1 VLLLDEPTSGVDAA
15 AVEKVTELVVRLRDL
30 GKTICLVEHSVHVVE
45 QLADYAYFLDQG
57 RVIAEGTVKSLT
69 SNAALSEVY
78 FGI

>member
-1 VLLLDEPTSGVDAA
+1 M
-15 AVEKVTELVVRLRDL
+15 
-30 GKTICLVEHSVHVVE
+30 VE

-57 RVIAEGTVKSLT
+57 RVIAEGTVNSLT